1 MKSYLISLIIPLN
14 LCVFLVVSGAALV
27 LLKRKKT
34 GIFLCFSGLSWLLI
48 WSLPITSLILGGIL
62 ENRYPHRN
70 IDSIPTAQAIVV
82 LGGNTANNRE
92 NWFLELSDHPSTHSR
107 VDTASELY
115 HANKA
120 PKIIVS
126 GGAPAGDVSEAKG
139 MAAKLVAKGVSKSA
153 IMLENNST
161 TTYENAE
168 FTANEL
174 IRNEINSIILVT
186 SALHTP
192 RSMAVFDRYNLAV
205 TPAPNPPQITIPD
218 DPDFIL
224 LLPNARALHASRSI
238 IKEYLGLIVYWLR
251 GWV

>member
-14 LCVFLVVSGAALV
+14 LCVFLVISGAVLI
-27 LLKRKKT
+27 LLKRRKT
-34 GIFLCFSGLSWLLI
+34 GIFLCFGGLSWLLL

-62 ENRYPHRN
+62 ENRYPHRS
-70 IDSIPTAQAIVV
+70 IDSISPAQAIVV

-92 NWFLELSDHPSTHSR
+92 NWFQELSDNPSTHSR

-115 HANKA
+115 HAQKA
-120 PKIIVS
+120 PRIIVS
-126 GGAPAGDVSEAKG
+126 GGALAGEVSEAKG
-139 MAAKLVAKGVSKSA
+139 MAAKLAGKGVPKSA
-153 IMLENNST
+153 IMLENNSK

-174 IRNEINSIILVT
+174 IRNKIKSIILVT

-192 RSMAVFDRYNLAV
+192 RSMAVFDRYNLEV

>member
-1 MKSYLISLIIPLN
+1 ML
-14 LCVFLVVSGAALV
+14 
-27 LLKRKKT
+27 
-34 GIFLCFSGLSWLLI
+34 

-62 ENRYPHRN
+62 ENRYPHRS
-70 IDSIPTAQAIVV
+70 IDSIPPAQAIVV

-92 NWFLELSDHPSTHSR
+92 NWFQELSDNPSTHSR

-115 HANKA
+115 HAQKA
-120 PKIIVS
+120 PRIIVS
-126 GGAPAGDVSEAKG
+126 GGALAGEVSEAKG
-139 MAAKLVAKGVSKSA
+139 MAAKLAGKGVPKSA
-153 IMLENNST
+153 IMLENNSK

-174 IRNEINSIILVT
+174 IRNKIKSIILVT

-192 RSMAVFDRYNLAV
+192 RSMAVFDRYNLEV

>member
-1 MKSYLISLIIPLN
+1 MKSHLISLIVPLN
-14 LCVFLVVSGAALV
+14 LCVFLIISGAVLILLRKRKTGVFLCLSGISWV
-27 LLKRKKT
+27 LL
-34 GIFLCFSGLSWLLI
+34 

-62 ENRYPHRN
+62 ENRYPHRS

-92 NWFLELSDHPSTHSR
+92 NWFQELSDNPSTHSR
-107 VDTASELY
+107 IDTASELY
-115 HANKA
+115 HAQKA

-126 GGAPAGDVSEAKG
+126 GGALAGEVSEAKG
-139 MAAKLVAKGVSKSA
+139 MAAKLVSKGVPKST
-153 IMLENNST
+153 ILLENNSKT
-161 TTYENAE
+161 THENAE

-174 IRNEINSIILVT
+174 IHNEIKSIILVT

-192 RSMAVFDRYNLAV
+192 RSMAVFDRYNLEV

-218 DPDFIL
+218 DPGFLL
-224 LLPNARALHASRSI
+224 LLPNARALESSRSI

>member
-14 LCVFLVVSGAALV
+14 LCIFLVISGAVLV
-27 LLKRKKT
+27 LLKRRKT
-34 GIFLCFSGLSWLLI
+34 GISLCFSGLLWLLL
-48 WSLPITSLILGGIL
+48 WSLPITSLIFGGLL
-62 ENRYPHRN
+62 ENRYPHRHL
-70 IDSIPTAQAIVV
+70 DAIPVAQAIVV

-92 NWFLELSDHPSTHSR
+92 NWFEELSDNPSTHSR

-115 HANKA
+115 HAQKA

-126 GGAPAGDVSEAKG
+126 GGALAGEVSEAKG
-139 MAAKLVAKGVSKSA
+139 MAAKLVAKGVPKSA

-174 IRNEINSIILVT
+174 IHNEIKSIILVT

-192 RSMAVFDRYNLAV
+192 RSMAVFDKLNLTV
-205 TPAPNPPQITIPD
+205 TPAPNPPQITIPN
-218 DPDFIL
+218 DPDFIVF
-224 LLPNARALHASRSI
+224 LPNARALHASRSI
-238 IKEYLGLIVYWLR
+238 IKEYLGLAVYWLR